1 MQIQI
6 LLISDYTYTSYK
18 IKMIRGGG
26 DGLGL
31 IRKYIII

>member
-18 IKMIRGGG
+18 TKMIRVGV